1 MMGSAKPVR
10 ISARFP
16 CLLFLAISA
25 WASVASATE
34 PSLVFG
40 ESTRL
45 QLSHGLR
52 VNTSTGSKP
61 GTSVVCE
68 RVHIRGLPRL
78 KNLGKIAHVVK
89 VNVSQRDPS
98 IRTLKTEVCFHRNVS
113 LGVGM
118 CPQGQW
124 EKVVKGFWVRSMS
137 PFDHRILDIRT
148 AGSSL
153 EPFEVS
159 IEEEFFLYRI
169 ICLILGIVLMSLAS
183 PLSKSFVFYYGGAM
197 SIGVI
202 LVILIILFQGMKL
215 LPTGRRNS
223 LAIFMYSSVV
233 GLGSFL
239 LRYLPGLLRTIL
251 TEIGISEDM
260 YNPLAIFLLAF
271 LVLTGAW
278 MGFWA
283 VRKLVLTEDGS
294 IDISTSNF
302 VAWSIR
308 ILAAVMILQ
317 SSADPLLAA
326 EALISGIMISSSL
339 WRIFRFIR
347 RLYKYDLTIPELND
361 YLPSSGIQD
370 LLPFHPLRNT
380 VKSPKKNRRRSRV
393 PYLSAFEDSRDKYT
407 YKVQSDEDPI
417 FLAPRTKNF
426 TLASCK
432 SAERGFSR
440 TSPCQQ
446 SDSELYP
453 STFHTTP
460 EKKIFSKAEWKNFT
474 RHSTEKA
481 MEELVSSPDFSKWLI
496 GNAERI
502 TVDPNTSR
510 AEKRRIEQ
518 VGID

>member
-1 MMGSAKPVR
+1 MSGSAKPVR

-25 WASVASATE
+25 WASIASATE
-34 PSLVFG
+34 PSLVVG

-45 QLSHGLR
+45 QLSHGLP

-78 KNLGKIAHVVK
+78 KNLGKISHVVK

-98 IRTLKTEVCFHRNVS
+98 IRTSKTEVCFHRNVS
-113 LGVGM
+113 LGIGM
-118 CPQGQW
+118 CPQGLW
-124 EKVVKGFWVRSMS
+124 EKVVKGSWVRSMS

-159 IEEEFFLYRI
+159 IGEEFYLYRI

-183 PLSKSFVFYYGGAM
+183 PLSKSLVFYYGGAM

-260 YNPLAIFLLAF
+260 YNPLAVFLLAF

-294 IDISTSNF
+294 IDISTSHF

-339 WRIFRFIR
+339 RRIFRFIR
-347 RLYKYDLTIPELND
+347 RLYKN
-361 YLPSSGIQD
+361 S
-370 LLPFHPLRNT
+370 
-380 VKSPKKNRRRSRV
+380 VKSPKKNRRRSQV
-393 PYLSAFEDSRDKYT
+393 PDFSAFEDSHDKYT

-417 FLAPRTKNF
+417 FLVPRTKNF

-440 TSPCQQ
+440 TSPFQQ

-502 TVDPNTSR
+502 TVNPNTSG
-510 AEKRRIEQ
+510 ADKRRIEQ

>member
-1 MMGSAKPVR
+1 MSGSAKPVR

-25 WASVASATE
+25 WASIASATE
-34 PSLVFG
+34 PSLVVG

-45 QLSHGLR
+45 QLSHGLP

-78 KNLGKIAHVVK
+78 KNLGKISHVVK

-98 IRTLKTEVCFHRNVS
+98 IRTSKTEVCFHRNVS
-113 LGVGM
+113 LGIGM
-118 CPQGQW
+118 CPQGLW
-124 EKVVKGFWVRSMS
+124 EKVVKGSWVRSMS

-159 IEEEFFLYRI
+159 IGEEFYLYRI

-183 PLSKSFVFYYGGAM
+183 PLSKSLVFYYGGAM

-260 YNPLAIFLLAF
+260 YNPLAVFLLAF

-283 VRKLVLTEDGS
+283 VRKLVLAEDGS
-294 IDISTSNF
+294 IDISTSHF

-339 WRIFRFIR
+339 RRIFRFIR
-347 RLYKYDLTIPELND
+347 RLYKN
-361 YLPSSGIQD
+361 S
-370 LLPFHPLRNT
+370 
-380 VKSPKKNRRRSRV
+380 VKSPKKNRRRSQV
-393 PYLSAFEDSRDKYT
+393 PDFSAFEDSHDKYT

-440 TSPCQQ
+440 TSPFQQ
-446 SDSELYP
+446 SDLELYP

-502 TVDPNTSR
+502 TVNPNTSG
-510 AEKRRIEQ
+510 ADKRRIEQ

>member
-1 MMGSAKPVR
+1 MSGSAKPVR

-25 WASVASATE
+25 WASIASATE
-34 PSLVFG
+34 PSLVVG

-45 QLSHGLR
+45 QLSHGLPL
-52 VNTSTGSKP
+52 NTSTGSKP

-78 KNLGKIAHVVK
+78 KNLGKISHVVK
-89 VNVSQRDPS
+89 VNVLQRDPS
-98 IRTLKTEVCFHRNVS
+98 IRTSKTEVCFHRNVS
-113 LGVGM
+113 LGIGM
-118 CPQGQW
+118 CPQGLW
-124 EKVVKGFWVRSMS
+124 EKVVKGSWVRSMS
-137 PFDHRILDIRT
+137 PFDHRILDIWT

-159 IEEEFFLYRI
+159 IEEEFYLYRI

-183 PLSKSFVFYYGGAM
+183 PLSKSLVFYYGGAM

-294 IDISTSNF
+294 IDISTSHF

-339 WRIFRFIR
+339 RRIFRFIR
-347 RLYKYDLTIPELND
+347 RLYKN
-361 YLPSSGIQD
+361 S
-370 LLPFHPLRNT
+370 
-380 VKSPKKNRRRSRV
+380 VKSPKRNRRRSQV
-393 PYLSAFEDSRDKYT
+393 PDFSAFEDSHDKYT

-440 TSPCQQ
+440 TSPFQQ

-502 TVDPNTSR
+502 TVNPNTSGVD
-510 AEKRRIEQ
+510 KRRIEQ

>member
-1 MMGSAKPVR
+1 MSGSAKPVR

-25 WASVASATE
+25 WASIASATE
-34 PSLVFG
+34 PSLVVG

-45 QLSHGLR
+45 QLSHGLP

-78 KNLGKIAHVVK
+78 KNLGKISHVVK
-89 VNVSQRDPS
+89 VNVLQRDPS
-98 IRTLKTEVCFHRNVS
+98 IRTSKTEVCFHRNVS
-113 LGVGM
+113 LGIGM
-118 CPQGQW
+118 CPQGLW
-124 EKVVKGFWVRSMS
+124 EKVVKGSWVRSMS
-137 PFDHRILDIRT
+137 PFDHRILDIWT

-159 IEEEFFLYRI
+159 IEEEFYLYRI

-183 PLSKSFVFYYGGAM
+183 PLSKSLVFYYGGAM

-294 IDISTSNF
+294 IDISTSHF
-302 VAWSIR
+302 VTWSIR

-339 WRIFRFIR
+339 RRIFRFIR
-347 RLYKYDLTIPELND
+347 RLYKN
-361 YLPSSGIQD
+361 S
-370 LLPFHPLRNT
+370 
-380 VKSPKKNRRRSRV
+380 VKSPKRNRRRSQV
-393 PYLSAFEDSRDKYT
+393 PDFSAFEDSHDKYT

-432 SAERGFSR
+432 SADRGFSR
-440 TSPCQQ
+440 TSPFQQ

-502 TVDPNTSR
+502 TVNPNTSGVD
-510 AEKRRIEQ
+510 KRRIEQ

>member
-10 ISARFP
+10 ISARFA
-16 CLLFLAISA
+16 CLIFLAISA
-25 WASVASATE
+25 WASIASATE
-34 PSLVFG
+34 PSLVVG

-89 VNVSQRDPS
+89 VNVLQRDPS
-98 IRTLKTEVCFHRNVS
+98 IRTSKTEVCFHRNVS

-124 EKVVKGFWVRSMS
+124 EKVVKGSWVRSMS

-223 LAIFMYSSVV
+223 LAIFMYSSIV

-339 WRIFRFIR
+339 RRIFRFIR
-347 RLYKYDLTIPELND
+347 RLYK
-361 YLPSSGIQD
+361 
-370 LLPFHPLRNT
+370 NT

-393 PYLSAFEDSRDKYT
+393 PDLSAFEDSHDKYT

-502 TVDPNTSR
+502 TVDPNTPR
-510 AEKRRIEQ
+510 ADKRRIEQ

>member
-1 MMGSAKPVR
+1 MSGSAKPVR

-25 WASVASATE
+25 WASIASATE
-34 PSLVFG
+34 PSLVVG

-45 QLSHGLR
+45 QLSHGLP

-78 KNLGKIAHVVK
+78 KNLGKISHVVK
-89 VNVSQRDPS
+89 VNVLQRDPS
-98 IRTLKTEVCFHRNVS
+98 IRTSKTEVCFHRNVS
-113 LGVGM
+113 LGIGM
-118 CPQGQW
+118 CPQGLW
-124 EKVVKGFWVRSMS
+124 EKVVKGSWVRSMS

-159 IEEEFFLYRI
+159 IEEEFYLYRI

-183 PLSKSFVFYYGGAM
+183 PLSKSLVFYYGGAM

-294 IDISTSNF
+294 IDISTSHF

-339 WRIFRFIR
+339 RRIFRFIR
-347 RLYKYDLTIPELND
+347 RLYKN
-361 YLPSSGIQD
+361 S
-370 LLPFHPLRNT
+370 
-380 VKSPKKNRRRSRV
+380 VKSPKRNRRRSQV
-393 PYLSAFEDSRDKYT
+393 PDFSAFEDSHDKYT

-440 TSPCQQ
+440 TSPFQQ

-502 TVDPNTSR
+502 TVNPNTSGVD
-510 AEKRRIEQ
+510 KRRIEQ

>member
-347 RLYKYDLTIPELND
+347 RLYK
-361 YLPSSGIQD
+361 
-370 LLPFHPLRNT
+370 NT

>member
-10 ISARFP
+10 ISARFA
-16 CLLFLAISA
+16 CLIFLAISA
-25 WASVASATE
+25 WASIASATE
-34 PSLVFG
+34 PSLVVG

-45 QLSHGLR
+45 QLSHGLQ

-98 IRTLKTEVCFHRNVS
+98 IRTSKTEVCFHRNVS
-113 LGVGM
+113 LGAGM

-124 EKVVKGFWVRSMS
+124 EKVVKGSWVRSMS

-169 ICLILGIVLMSLAS
+169 ICLILGIVLMGLAS

-233 GLGSFL
+233 GLGSFF

-347 RLYKYDLTIPELND
+347 RLYKNA
-361 YLPSSGIQD
+361 
-370 LLPFHPLRNT
+370 

-393 PYLSAFEDSRDKYT
+393 PDLSAFEDSHDKYT

-460 EKKIFSKAEWKNFT
+460 EKKVFSKAEWKNFT

-502 TVDPNTSR
+502 TVDSNTSR
-510 AEKRRIEQ
+510 ADKRRKWLFWF
-518 VGID
+518 

>member
-1 MMGSAKPVR
+1 MSGSAKPVR

-25 WASVASATE
+25 WASIASATE
-34 PSLVFG
+34 PSLVVG

-45 QLSHGLR
+45 QLSHGLP

-68 RVHIRGLPRL
+68 RVHIRGLLRL
-78 KNLGKIAHVVK
+78 KNLGKISHVVK
-89 VNVSQRDPS
+89 VNVLHRDPS
-98 IRTLKTEVCFHRNVS
+98 IRTSKTEVCFHRNVS
-113 LGVGM
+113 LGIGM
-118 CPQGQW
+118 CPQGLW
-124 EKVVKGFWVRSMS
+124 EKVVKGSWVRSMS

-159 IEEEFFLYRI
+159 IEEEFYLYRI

-183 PLSKSFVFYYGGAM
+183 PLSKSLVFYYGGAM

-294 IDISTSNF
+294 IDISTSHF

-339 WRIFRFIR
+339 RRIFRFIR
-347 RLYKYDLTIPELND
+347 RLYKN
-361 YLPSSGIQD
+361 S
-370 LLPFHPLRNT
+370 
-380 VKSPKKNRRRSRV
+380 VKSPKRNRRRSQV
-393 PYLSAFEDSRDKYT
+393 PDFSAFEDSHDKYT

-440 TSPCQQ
+440 TSPFQQ

-502 TVDPNTSR
+502 TVNPNTSGVD
-510 AEKRRIEQ
+510 KRRIEQ

>member
-1 MMGSAKPVR
+1 MSGSAKPVR

-25 WASVASATE
+25 WASIASATE
-34 PSLVFG
+34 PSLVVG

-45 QLSHGLR
+45 QLSHGLP

-78 KNLGKIAHVVK
+78 KNLGKISHVVK

-98 IRTLKTEVCFHRNVS
+98 IRTSKTEVCFHRNVS
-113 LGVGM
+113 LGIGM
-118 CPQGQW
+118 CPQGLW
-124 EKVVKGFWVRSMS
+124 EKVVKGSWVRSMS

-159 IEEEFFLYRI
+159 IGEEFYLYRI

-183 PLSKSFVFYYGGAM
+183 PLSKSLVFYYGGAM

-260 YNPLAIFLLAF
+260 YNPLAVFLLAF

-294 IDISTSNF
+294 IDISTSHF

-339 WRIFRFIR
+339 RRIFRFIR
-347 RLYKYDLTIPELND
+347 RLYKN
-361 YLPSSGIQD
+361 S
-370 LLPFHPLRNT
+370 
-380 VKSPKKNRRRSRV
+380 VKSPKKNRRRSQV
-393 PYLSAFEDSRDKYT
+393 PDFSAFEDSHDKYT

-417 FLAPRTKNF
+417 FLVPRTKNF

-440 TSPCQQ
+440 TSPFQQ

-502 TVDPNTSR
+502 TVNPNTSG
-510 AEKRRIEQ
+510 ADKRRKWLFWF
-518 VGID
+518 